1 MGIQSNILSF
11 NQATGAIFPALE
23 QCDFEA
29 KHATAYVQKAGCTNP
44 NPSLDDLQA
53 VPDHIAKIIYRTD
66 TGQALGRTGNRYGI
80 VQNAALQEQMV
91 QSLEQTL
98 PAEYLKGIELEE
110 NTSGNGAFC
119 KFTYTFP
126 NAAEPIRQLRD
137 STGYQSDRYGQHH
150 KETWLNLAFSVINSF
165 DGSTPAIFKA
175 EVRDISCL
183 NSLTTGFFDTSKQR
197 HTAKIDAGRFANFIE
212 QQATNYKK
220 RIEIWQA
227 WAGRSITPE
236 QAETCLKEAGLSLR
250 LTKGLMEQFETE
262 AAQRGRSLWA
272 LSSSLTFW
280 SSHSSERF
288 TVKGSAKKDNI
299 AETLNARSN
308 RVNQVI
314 ASPAFQALAA

>member
-29 KHATAYVQKAGCTNP
+29 KHAPAFFDVSDPYVSYEQ
-44 NPSLDDLQA
+44 DLRA

-165 DGSTPAIFKA
+165 G
-175 EVRDISCL
+175 
-183 NSLTTGFFDTSKQR
+183 
-197 HTAKIDAGRFANFIE
+197 
-212 QQATNYKK
+212 
-220 RIEIWQA
+220 
-227 WAGRSITPE
+227 
-236 QAETCLKEAGLSLR
+236 
-250 LTKGLMEQFETE
+250 
-262 AAQRGRSLWA
+262 
-272 LSSSLTFW
+272 
-280 SSHSSERF
+280 
-288 TVKGSAKKDNI
+288 
-299 AETLNARSN
+299 
-308 RVNQVI
+308 
-314 ASPAFQALAA
+314 